1 MFCPKCGN
9 QNPDGAAFCGS
20 CGSALTQQEIPAK
33 PIEPPTPPP
42 GERPDSLCGSA
53 RGSPVPGL

>member
-33 PIEPPTPPP
+33 PVEPPTPPP
-42 GERPDSLCGSA
+42 VNILT
-53 RGSPVPGL
+53 